1 MKMVLDEAAGQ
12 NLIDAFDGES
22 LTVRG
27 RRFDHQKGLIL
38 FNTGA
43 PIEWP
48 SEDKSVTAKEALAA
62 VVKQAPEVVILATGD
77 SCQFPEPRT
86 LIRLMDHRIGYEV
99 MDNPSA
105 CRTFNILLGEDRAA
119 ALVIQPKP

>member
-1 MKMVLDEAAGQ
+1 VKMVLDEAAGQ

-22 LTVRG
+22 LVVRG
-27 RRFDHQKGLIL
+27 RRFDHQNGLIL
-38 FNTGA
+38 FNTGI
-43 PIEWP
+43 PSEWP

-62 VVKQAPEVVILATGD
+62 VIQQAPEVVILATGD
-77 SCQFPEPRT
+77 RCNFPEPRT
-86 LIRLMDHRIGYEV
+86 LIRLMDKRIGYEV
-99 MDNPSA
+99 MDTPSA